1 MKDEN
6 GGTGSFS
13 DNKFCPLS
21 AVDGWGWWGSDV
33 MMALKVL
40 SLDFSEVI
48 HNKSIILKITLSN

>member
-21 AVDGWGWWGSDV
+21 AVVGGDLEGLGNPDV
-33 MMALKVL
+33 SEFLKVL
-40 SLDFSEVI
+40 TFICIYLLLFFFE
-48 HNKSIILKITLSN
+48 NF